1 MLPPAYKKAIYEI
14 HGLFLY
20 MKTKGGQKITLQ
32 EVYKYLRTIKL
43 DDLLRLFY
51 ARRKIVDSDLK
62 YPFMRYF
69 CSHTKE
75 LCELLFE

>member
-1 MLPPAYKKAIYEI
+1 
-14 HGLFLY
+14 